1 MTESLIICSLN
12 WLETHPNRVEQALDA
27 QFDCLIV
34 DEAHHL
40 VWSESA
46 PSAAYLLVEQLAR
59 IIPSVLLLTA
69 TPEQLGQ
76 ESHFARLR
84 LLDPERFFD
93 YQTFVKEQ
101 KRYQPVVN
109 AIESLLAN
117 KALSAV
123 EKKIIFLICCLNKML
138 SHFFKAIASNNDE
151 EQHRARQELIQALI
165 DRHGTGRMLFRNTRQ
180 GVKGFPTVFT
190 TKLHSRK
197 RMIKLIG

>member
-1 MTESLIICSLN
+1 M
-12 WLETHPNRVEQALDA
+12 
-27 QFDCLIV
+27 

-40 VWSESA
+40 VWSETS
-46 PSAAYLLVEQLAR
+46 PSAAYLFVEQLAR

-101 KRYQPVVN
+101 EHYQPVVN
-109 AIESLLAN
+109 AVESLLAN

-123 EKKIIFLICCLNKML
+123 EKNHISDLLLEQDVEPLLKQLHQIMMK
-138 SHFFKAIASNNDE
+138 NNSVPV
-151 EQHRARQELIQALI
+151 
-165 DRHGTGRMLFRNTRQ
+165 RN
-180 GVKGFPTVFT
+180 
-190 TKLHSRK
+190 
-197 RMIKLIG
+197 

>member
-1 MTESLIICSLN
+1 MFLLLCQKRCNINGWWKCFVVLICIFTFDEERCNDFDLDAVNPFTTESLIICSLN

-101 KRYQPVVN
+101 ERYQPMVN

-117 KALSAV
+117 KALSSV
-123 EKKIIFLICCLNKML
+123 EKIVFLICCLNKML
-138 SHFFKAIASNNDE
+138 SHF
-151 EQHRARQELIQALI
+151 
-165 DRHGTGRMLFRNTRQ
+165 
-180 GVKGFPTVFT
+180 
-190 TKLHSRK
+190 
-197 RMIKLIG
+197 